1 MDLNQYIN
9 PRGTTHAMLDHA
21 PRASQT
27 QRVRWLKVFRAIK
40 RMGNTMIPLWDMNSR
55 LSNPDVAEWGS
66 DETIEQVARMCAK
79 IRTANADVIHRKEK
93 SDVA

>member
-1 MDLNQYIN
+1 
-9 PRGTTHAMLDHA
+9 
-21 PRASQT
+21 
-27 QRVRWLKVFRAIK
+27 
-40 RMGNTMIPLWDMNSR
+40 MIPLWDMNSR